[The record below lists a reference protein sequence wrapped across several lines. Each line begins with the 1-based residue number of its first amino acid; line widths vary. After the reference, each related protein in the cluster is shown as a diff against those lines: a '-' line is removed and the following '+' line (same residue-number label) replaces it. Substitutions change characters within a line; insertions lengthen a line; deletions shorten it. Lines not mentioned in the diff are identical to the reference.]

1 VLFGKQNTNRL
12 IEIGPSETLVSM
24 AKKTLTSRYKEH
36 DAATSTKRKLMCY
49 KKDERQIR
57 YDVDPEPETA
67 APSLSEEKSIRL
79 AALPN
84 AMPSVAATVIPSP
97 APAQSSQTV
106 LAAKMADIP
115 VTAKEIV
122 LTIIAQKLKVTNG
135 FSGVATDKSIKK
147 LVGGMSHRFFINYR
161 LHSKS

>member
-57 YDVDPEPETA
+57 YDVDAEPETA
-67 APSLSEEKSIRL
+67 APSLSEEKSIHL

-84 AMPSVAATVIPSP
+84 AIPPVTMVIPSP
-97 APAQSSQTV
+97 APAQNSQTV
-106 LAAKMADIP
+106 LAAKIADVP

-135 FSGVATDKSIKK
+135 FSGVATDKSIKQ
-147 LVGGMSHRFFINYR
+147 LVGGMSSRFLSIPDCT
-161 LHSKS
+161 